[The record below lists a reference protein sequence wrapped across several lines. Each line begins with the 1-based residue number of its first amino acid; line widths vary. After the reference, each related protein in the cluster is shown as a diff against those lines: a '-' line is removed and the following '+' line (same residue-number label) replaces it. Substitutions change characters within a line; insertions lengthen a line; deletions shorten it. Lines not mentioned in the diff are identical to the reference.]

1 MTTVFAPWSMVAFR
15 AMASPCRI
23 VAPTRELA
31 EHGRTLV
38 QQLERAW
45 SRFDPASEVSAV
57 NETAGKLTIVS
68 ATTYELIA
76 RAQQGRVATRGAFN
90 PLMLDQLIALGYDRT
105 WEALR
110 DDARP
115 LPEPT
120 AAVEAPI
127 ELFPEISGVCLPS
140 GTRFDPGGIGKGLA
154 GDMVA
159 AALHDAGAESVQI
172 ELGGDVRV
180 AGPDWAGGPWRV
192 ALDDNDHGAAN
203 PATITLPEGGV
214 ATSSII
220 RRRWRRAGTDVHHL
234 IDPTTGLPA
243 ATDLDA
249 VTVAAP
255 SLWWAEVVAKVALIG
270 GARRARAMLKEY
282 DMTAV
287 LVGRNPDHRYEL
299 IAPGTLAA

>member
-1 MTTVFAPWSMVAFR
+1 MAPWSMVVFR

-31 EHGRTLV
+31 EHGQDLV
-38 QQLERAW
+38 QQFERAW

-57 NETAGKLTIVS
+57 NEAAGKLTIVS
-68 ATTYELIA
+68 ETTYELMA
-76 RAQQGRVATRGAFN
+76 HAQRGRVATRGVFN
-90 PLMLDQLIALGYDRT
+90 PLMLDQLTALGYDRT
-105 WEALR
+105 WDALR
-110 DDARP
+110 DDVRP
-115 LPEPT
+115 LPEAS

-159 AALHDAGAESVQI
+159 AALLEAGAESVQI
-172 ELGGDVRV
+172 ELGGDVRL
-180 AGPDWAGGPWRV
+180 AGPEWAGGSWRV
-192 ALDDNDHGAAN
+192 VLDDNDHGVAS

-214 ATSSII
+214 ATSSVI
-220 RRRWRRAGTDVHHL
+220 RRRWRRAGIDVHHL
-234 IDPTTGLPA
+234 IDPETGLSA

-255 SLWWAEVVAKVALIG
+255 TLWWAEVMAKVALIG
-270 GARRARAMLKEY
+270 GAQRARAVLGEY
-282 DMTAV
+282 GMTAV

-299 IAPGTLAA
+299 ISSGTLAA

>member
-1 MTTVFAPWSMVAFR
+1 MTSVVAPWSAVVFR

-31 EHGRTLV
+31 EHGQELV
-38 QQLERAW
+38 RQLERAW

-57 NETAGKLTIVS
+57 NEAAGKLTIVS
-68 ATTYELIA
+68 AMTYELMS

-90 PLMLDQLIALGYDRT
+90 PLMLDQLISLGYDRT
-105 WEALR
+105 WDAVR

-115 LPEPT
+115 LPAPSV
-120 AAVEAPI
+120 AAEAPI
-127 ELFPEISGVCLPS
+127 ELFPGISGVCLPS

-159 AALHDAGAESVQI
+159 AALLEAGAESVQV

-180 AGPDWAGGPWRV
+180 AGPEWAGGSWRV
-192 ALDDNDHGAAN
+192 VLDDNDHGAAN

-214 ATSSII
+214 ATSSVV
-220 RRRWRRAGTDVHHL
+220 RRRWRRAGVDVHHL
-234 IDPTTGLPA
+234 IDPRTGLSA
-243 ATDLDA
+243 STDLDA

-255 SLWWAEVVAKVALIG
+255 TLWWAEVMAKVALIG
-270 GARRARAMLKEY
+270 GSQQARTMLGEY

-287 LVGRNPDHRYEL
+287 LVGRDPDHRYEL
-299 IAPGTLAA
+299 ISPGTLAA

>member
-1 MTTVFAPWSMVAFR
+1 M
-15 AMASPCRI
+15 
-23 VAPTRELA
+23 
-31 EHGRTLV
+31 

-45 SRFDPASEVSAV
+45 SRFDPSSEVSAV
-57 NETAGKLTIVS
+57 NEAAGKLTIVS
-68 ATTYELIA
+68 EVTYELMS

-105 WEALR
+105 WDALT

-115 LPEPT
+115 LPEVSV
-120 AAVEAPI
+120 AVEAPI
-127 ELFPEISGVCLPS
+127 ELFPEISGVCLPP

-154 GDMVA
+154 GDLVA
-159 AALHDAGAESVQI
+159 AALLDAGAESVQI

-180 AGPDWAGGPWRV
+180 AGPEWAGGSWRV
-192 ALDDNDHGAAN
+192 VLDDNDHGVAN
-203 PATITLPEGGV
+203 PATITLQEGGV
-214 ATSSII
+214 ATSSVI
-220 RRRWRRAGTDVHHL
+220 RRRWRRGGIDVHHL
-234 IDPTTGLPA
+234 IDPKTGLSA

-270 GARRARAMLKEY
+270 GAHQARAVLGEY

-299 IAPGTLAA
+299 VSPGTLAA

>member
-1 MTTVFAPWSMVAFR
+1 MAPWSVVVFR

-31 EHGRTLV
+31 EHGQQLV

-57 NETAGKLTIVS
+57 NEAAGNLTIVS
-68 ATTYELIA
+68 AVTFELMSL
-76 RAQQGRVATRGAFN
+76 AQQARIASCGAFN
-90 PLMLDQLIALGYDRT
+90 PLMLDQLVALGYDRT
-105 WEALR
+105 WDELG
-110 DDARP
+110 DDERT
-115 LPEPT
+115 LPEFQP
-120 AAVEAPI
+120 AVEAPI
-127 ELFPEISGVCLPS
+127 ELFPEISGVCLPP
-140 GTRFDPGGIGKGLA
+140 GARFDPGGIGKGLA

-159 AALHDAGAESVQI
+159 AALLAGGAESVQI

-180 AGPDWAGGPWRV
+180 AGPEWAGGSWRV
-192 ALDDNDHGAAN
+192 MLDDNDHGAAN

-220 RRRWRRAGTDVHHL
+220 RRRWRRAGVQVHHL
-234 IDPTTGLPA
+234 IDPQTGLSA
-243 ATDLDA
+243 STDLDA

-255 SLWWAEVVAKVALIG
+255 TLWWAEVMAKIALIG
-270 GARRARAMLKEY
+270 GARQARAVLGEY

-287 LVGRNPDHRYEL
+287 LVGRNPDRRYEL
-299 IAPGTLAA
+299 LSPRTLAG